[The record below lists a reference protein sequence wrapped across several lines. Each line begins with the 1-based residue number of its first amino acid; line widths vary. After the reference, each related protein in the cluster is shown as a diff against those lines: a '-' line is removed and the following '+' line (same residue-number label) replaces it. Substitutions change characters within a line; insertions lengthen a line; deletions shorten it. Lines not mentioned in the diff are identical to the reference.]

1 MKNQRWNII
10 RLTTIGAVVGV
21 VFILISGDMG
31 NHPSEWFGSLFGGA
45 AGGAFMLG
53 IVAVIR
59 NALT

>member
-1 MKNQRWNII
+1 MENQKWNVI
-10 RLTTIGAVVGV
+10 RLTIIGAVVGA

-31 NHPSEWFGSLFGGA
+31 NQPSEWFGSLFGGA